1 MLSRF
6 REVEQKVLILE
17 KRPSGSE
24 PRSYSP
30 DLSDENRPEGL
41 LTDGKH
47 KTLINYV
54 SITEFDKICRQQ
66 SDKLAKMDEL
76 IRELFVITNSNITKD
91 DLEMLT
97 AHKVSKDEVAQIIPS
112 PEAQEMR
119 IKSLV
124 EESVE
129 EM

>member
-1 MLSRF
+1 VRL
-6 REVEQKVLILE
+6 
-17 KRPSGSE
+17 
-24 PRSYSP
+24 
-30 DLSDENRPEGL
+30 
-41 LTDGKH
+41 H

-54 SITEFDKICRQQ
+54 SINEFDKICRQQ

>member
-1 MLSRF
+1 
-6 REVEQKVLILE
+6 
-17 KRPSGSE
+17 
-24 PRSYSP
+24 
-30 DLSDENRPEGL
+30 
-41 LTDGKH
+41 
-47 KTLINYV
+47 
-54 SITEFDKICRQQ
+54 
-66 SDKLAKMDEL
+66 MDEL

>member
-1 MLSRF
+1 M
-6 REVEQKVLILE
+6 
-17 KRPSGSE
+17 
-24 PRSYSP
+24 
-30 DLSDENRPEGL
+30 
-41 LTDGKH
+41 
-47 KTLINYV
+47 

>member
-1 MLSRF
+1 
-6 REVEQKVLILE
+6 
-17 KRPSGSE
+17 
-24 PRSYSP
+24 
-30 DLSDENRPEGL
+30 
-41 LTDGKH
+41 
-47 KTLINYV
+47 V